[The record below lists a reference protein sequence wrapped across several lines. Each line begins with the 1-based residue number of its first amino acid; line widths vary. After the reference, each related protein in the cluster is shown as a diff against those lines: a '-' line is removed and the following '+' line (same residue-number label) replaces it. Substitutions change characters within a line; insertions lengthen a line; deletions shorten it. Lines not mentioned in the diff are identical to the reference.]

1 MALKALD
8 ARAPTLFP
16 TFLVVPLLSAQ
27 GLSKYKSK
35 PEKAKFSRAVSRGFP
50 ATTAQDA
57 VPDLRDGKH
66 RMGGFGPGSE
76 IGTGWK
82 VGLGKLG
89 W

>member
-1 MALKALD
+1 M
-8 ARAPTLFP
+8 
-16 TFLVVPLLSAQ
+16 LL
-27 GLSKYKSK
+27 
-35 PEKAKFSRAVSRGFP
+35 RAVSRWFP
-50 ATTAQDA
+50 TIAAQDV

-66 RMGGFGPGSE
+66 KTGSFGAGSE